1 MNNNNNSIISKISA
15 LLGKSND
22 ILIVLPIQ
30 PTVDAAAA
38 ALSFSLSLSKSQ
50 KQSTVACS
58 EPITVGLNRLVGVNK
73 ITDKIGSRNLIASFD
88 YIEDS
93 IEKVSYSISEGKFNL
108 VIKPKEGFP
117 PMDTEKVSYSY
128 SGASAD
134 LLISIGAPRPENL
147 GKIFH
152 NERKLFD
159 EQETINI
166 DTSPL
171 NSQFGKS
178 NLVDPRSSSLSEIVG
193 LMIKYLN
200 MPIDADI
207 ATNLLAGMET
217 ATNNFTVKTRA
228 ETFEMIAWCMK
239 NGGRRE
245 QLKTQLPAQPFNA
258 KPFMTPSIPPVQKM
272 QPQKPPINSRPQ
284 VFPQSQPR
292 PQFQPQPQ
300 TQPSAV
306 NTTNR
311 NLSGTTF
318 AGKSFQSPVPSA
330 PSPDWLKPKIYK
342 GSSNIQ

>member
-1 MNNNNNSIISKISA
+1 MNNNNSIINKISA

-22 ILIVLPIQ
+22 ILIILPIQ
-30 PTVDAAAA
+30 PSVDAAAA
-38 ALSFSLSLSKSQ
+38 ALSLNLSLSKSG

-58 EPITVGLNRLVGVNK
+58 EAITVGLNRLVAVDK
-73 ITDKIGSRNLIASFD
+73 ITNKIGSRNLVVSFD

-93 IEKVSYSISEGKFNL
+93 IEKVSYNIDEGKFNL
-108 VIKPKEGFP
+108 VIKPKKGFP
-117 PMDTEKVSYSY
+117 PMDTDKVSYSY

-134 LLISIGAPRPENL
+134 LLISIGAPRLENL

-166 DTSPL
+166 DISPL

-178 NLVDPRSSSLSEIVG
+178 NLIDPRSSSLSETIG

-239 NGGRRE
+239 NNGRRE
-245 QLKTQLPAQPFNA
+245 QIKTQLPRQPFDT
-258 KPFMTPSIPPVQKM
+258 KPFMSPSMPPVQPM
-272 QPQKPPINSRPQ
+272 QPAQLPFNSKPQ
-284 VFPQSQPR
+284 VFPKT
-292 PQFQPQPQ
+292 QPQPQ
-300 TQPSAV
+300 PPAV
-306 NTTNR
+306 NI
-311 NLSGTTF
+311 
-318 AGKSFQSPVPSA
+318 

-342 GSSNIQ
+342 GSSQIQ